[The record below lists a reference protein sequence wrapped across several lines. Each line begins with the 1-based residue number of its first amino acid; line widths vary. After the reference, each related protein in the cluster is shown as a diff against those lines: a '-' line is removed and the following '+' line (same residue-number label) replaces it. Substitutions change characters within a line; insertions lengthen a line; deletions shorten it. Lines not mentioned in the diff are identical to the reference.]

1 MIQIIYCLY
10 INSTLVLWYL
20 MFLLLN
26 SFNCNCLL
34 LFNECSSKCGP
45 GFPGFF
51 VDIMSVKLIL
61 EHKNSFWSF
70 LKILIFCDFK
80 KKISKNEKIRKNEN
94 FQKDDKYEFLCSK
107 ITLTD
112 IISTKNIKIR
122 KQGKP
127 KYI

>member
-1 MIQIIYCLY
+1 MSVRQNAVRASLD
-10 INSTLVLWYL
+10 LR
-20 MFLLLN
+20 
-26 SFNCNCLL
+26 
-34 LFNECSSKCGP
+34 
-45 GFPGFF
+45 FF

-61 EHKNSFWSF
+61 EHKNSVWSF